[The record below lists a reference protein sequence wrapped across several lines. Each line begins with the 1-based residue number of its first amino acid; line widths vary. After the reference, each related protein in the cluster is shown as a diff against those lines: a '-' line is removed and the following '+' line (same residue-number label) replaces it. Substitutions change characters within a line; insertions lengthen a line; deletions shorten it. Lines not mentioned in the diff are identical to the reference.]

1 MVSEADTG
9 SRGMRSTW
17 AILAITGLG
26 AFIAALDQT
35 VVVTALPSVMLD
47 LKIPITELDRVSWII
62 TAYLLGY
69 TVAMPLIGRLGD
81 VYGYPRVYQ
90 VSLIVFCIGT
100 SLVAVAPNF
109 EWMIGAR
116 VIQAIGGGGTVP
128 IGMAL
133 ATALVPPERRALAL
147 GVVGG
152 AAEAGS
158 MLGPAYGG
166 AIVELSSWRWIFW
179 LNVPQAAVVFAA
191 IMWLPGS
198 QLIPRRRKH
207 PHPNPPPQGGGITSS
222 PPQRGGITSSPPQR
236 GGITSSPPQRGGIEG
251 GERPRVDYI
260 GGALL
265 VAVLLLLSL
274 ALSRKDLFTLD
285 SPIPFVLAASGLGM
299 FGMLLVVERRI
310 WQPLL
315 AHIFLRSWNFIVS
328 NITQALVGVSLIL
341 AMVTVPLTA
350 DTVMQKEPFTGAM
363 WLLRMTGVIPLA
375 SVAGG
380 WLLPRLGARTL
391 TVSGLL
397 MVAAGLFLCSRW
409 ELGVDDPEL
418 TLQLLLAGVGFGLV
432 IAPILHRALSA
443 VGEGYRATGASLVT
457 VSRMMGM
464 TLGLAAMSAWGVEHF
479 QVLTSGLEFPILQ
492 PGETSEAHAARLEQY
507 SADLNTAGLTVFRN
521 FFRAAAIISLAAIPF
536 ALLPERRERAD

>member
-1 MVSEADTG
+1 
-9 SRGMRSTW
+9 MRSTW
-17 AILAITGLG
+17 SILTITGLG

-90 VSLIVFCIGT
+90 ASLIVFCIGT
-100 SLVAVAPNF
+100 SLVAVAPDF

-133 ATALVPPERRALAL
+133 AVSLVPPGRRALAL

-179 LNVPQAAVVFAA
+179 LNVPQAAMVFAA
-191 IMWLPGS
+191 VMWLPGS
-198 QLIPRRRKH
+198 QLIPLRRGR
-207 PHPNPPPQGGGITSS
+207 PHPNPLP
-222 PPQRGGITSSPPQR
+222 
-236 GGITSSPPQRGGIEG
+236 EG
-251 GERPRVDYI
+251 EGTARVDYI

-265 VAVLLLLSL
+265 IAALLLLSL

-299 FGMLLVVERRI
+299 FWMLLVVERRV

-315 AHIFLRSWNFIVS
+315 AHVFLRSWNFIVS
-328 NITQALVGVSLIL
+328 NITQGLVGVSLIL

-391 TVSGLL
+391 TVAGLL

-443 VGEGYRATGASLVT
+443 VGEDYRATGASLVT

-492 PGETSEAHAARLEQY
+492 PGETSEAHATRLTQY
-507 SADLNTAGLTVFRN
+507 TDDLNTAGLTVFRN

-536 ALLPERRERAD
+536 ALLPERGGRERTD

>member
-1 MVSEADTG
+1 MSADTEAG
-9 SRGMRSTW
+9 HRGVRSTW
-17 AILAITGLG
+17 VILTITGLG

-35 VVVTALPSVMLD
+35 VVVTALPSVMFD
-47 LKIPITELDRVSWII
+47 LKIPITELDRVSWIV

-90 VSLIVFCIGT
+90 ASLIVFCIGT
-100 SLVAVAPNF
+100 SLVAISQSF
-109 EWMIGAR
+109 EFMIGAR

-133 ATALVPPERRALAL
+133 ATTLVPPERRALAL

-191 IMWLPGS
+191 IMWLPN
-198 QLIPRRRKH
+198 RRNH
-207 PHPNPPPQGGGITSS
+207 
-222 PPQRGGITSSPPQR
+222 
-236 GGITSSPPQRGGIEG
+236 EA
-251 GERPRVDYI
+251 RVDYL

-265 VAVLLLLSL
+265 VVALLLLSL
-274 ALSRKDLFTLD
+274 ALSRKDLFTLE
-285 SPIPFVLAASGLGM
+285 SPIPFVFAASGLG
-299 FGMLLVVERRI
+299 FFAMLVAVERRV

-315 AHIFLRSWNFIVS
+315 AQVFLRSWNFIVS
-328 NITQALVGVSLIL
+328 NISQALVGVSLIL
-341 AMVTVPLTA
+341 AMITVPLTA
-350 DTVMQKEPFTGAM
+350 DTVMEKDPFTGAM

-380 WLLPRLGARTL
+380 WLLPRLGARSL
-391 TVSGLL
+391 TVAGLL

-432 IAPILHRALSA
+432 IAPILHRALSS
-443 VGEGYRATGASLVT
+443 VGEDYRATAASLVT

-492 PGETSEAHAARLEQY
+492 AGESSESHSARLQEY
-507 SADLNTAGLTVFRN
+507 SSDLNTAGLAVFRN
-521 FFRAAAIISLAAIPF
+521 FFRAAAIVSLAAIPF
-536 ALLPERRERAD
+536 ALLHFRRERPEG

>member
-1 MVSEADTG
+1 
-9 SRGMRSTW
+9 MRSTW
-17 AILAITGLG
+17 AILTITGLG

-90 VSLIVFCIGT
+90 ASLIVFCIGT
-100 SLVAVAPNF
+100 SLVAVAPDF

-133 ATALVPPERRALAL
+133 AVSLVPPERRALAL

-191 IMWLPGS
+191 VMWLPGS
-198 QLIPRRRKH
+198 QLIPLRRGR
-207 PHPNPPPQGGGITSS
+207 PHPNPPP
-222 PPQRGGITSSPPQR
+222 
-236 GGITSSPPQRGGIEG
+236 EG
-251 GERPRVDYI
+251 EGTARVDYI

-265 VAVLLLLSL
+265 IAALLLLSL

-299 FGMLLVVERRI
+299 FGVLLLVERRV

-315 AHIFLRSWNFIVS
+315 AHVFLRSWNFIVS

-391 TVSGLL
+391 TVAGLL

-418 TLQLLLAGVGFGLV
+418 TLQLLLAGVGFGLI

-443 VGEGYRATGASLVT
+443 VGEDYRATGASLVT

-492 PGETSEAHAARLEQY
+492 PGETSDAHAARLEQY
-507 SADLNTAGLTVFRN
+507 TADLNTAGLTVFRN
-521 FFRAAAIISLAAIPF
+521 FFRAAAIISFAAIPF
-536 ALLPERRERAD
+536 VLLPERRGRERAD

>member
-1 MVSEADTG
+1 M
-9 SRGMRSTW
+9 
-17 AILAITGLG
+17 
-26 AFIAALDQT
+26 
-35 VVVTALPSVMLD
+35 
-47 LKIPITELDRVSWII
+47 
-62 TAYLLGY
+62 
-69 TVAMPLIGRLGD
+69 
-81 VYGYPRVYQ
+81 
-90 VSLIVFCIGT
+90 
-100 SLVAVAPNF
+100 AVAPNF

-133 ATALVPPERRALAL
+133 AVSLVPPERRALAL

-191 IMWLPGS
+191 IMWLPNH
-198 QLIPRRRKH
+198 RNRDAK
-207 PHPNPPPQGGGITSS
+207 
-222 PPQRGGITSSPPQR
+222 
-236 GGITSSPPQRGGIEG
+236 
-251 GERPRVDYI
+251 VDYL
-260 GGALL
+260 GGAFLI
-265 VAVLLLLSL
+265 AALLLLSL

-299 FGMLLVVERRI
+299 FGMLLVVERRV

-315 AHIFLRSWNFIVS
+315 AHVFLRSWNFIVS

-391 TVSGLL
+391 TVAGLL

-443 VGEGYRATGASLVT
+443 VGEDYRATGPGASLVT

-492 PGETSEAHAARLEQY
+492 PGETSEAHAARLTQY
-507 SADLNTAGLTVFRN
+507 TDDLNTAGLTVFRN

-536 ALLPERRERAD
+536 TLLPERRERAD